1 MKHKSLFLFVTL
13 FSLNNSIAQDTPLGN
28 KIVGNGDA
36 ANYYIGHF
44 AVPGSDG
51 LDLHWYGGIRFGD
64 TTSNSVM
71 QITNGNV
78 GIGAVT
84 PSAKLDVRGLIKS
97 YVPTQLGTT
106 LNNFQ
111 LLNER
116 AGTVGSN
123 SMYNR
128 LWSLRDLQGSNDWY
142 GARLHDGI
150 SVDASFATPHVD
162 TRTWWERD
170 PLDNIQSWGNAGD
183 TYMTINNGNVGI
195 GTTAPSVTTH
205 IEKSAPGIVDI
216 LRVRNYYSATSA
228 AHGVSILLDGLYS
241 QSKITSYENPQST
254 LGGNLQLQT
263 YNNQG
268 VLNTGILLDRSGNVG
283 VGSVNPDSKLTVNGT
298 IHSTEV
304 KVTQTVPADYVF
316 QKYYTG
322 KSELKSDYT
331 MPTLAEVESF
341 TKINNHLP
349 NVPSAKEMQQNGVL
363 LGEMSNVLL
372 QKIEE
377 LTLYVIEQNKK
388 IEALEAKLS
397 NK

>member
-1 MKHKSLFLFVTL
+1 MKHKLLFLFVTL

-51 LDLHWYGGIRFGD
+51 LDLHWHGGIRFGD
-64 TTSNSVM
+64 ATSNSVM

-78 GIGAVT
+78 GIGT
-84 PSAKLDVRGLIKS
+84 ISPSARLQIS
-97 YVPTQLGTT
+97 
-106 LNNFQ
+106 NNI
-111 LLNER
+111 
-116 AGTVGSN
+116 AGITSFKAVG
-123 SMYNR
+123 
-128 LWSLRDLQGSNDWY
+128 
-142 GARLHDGI
+142 
-150 SVDASFATPHVD
+150 V
-162 TRTWWERD
+162 
-170 PLDNIQSWGNAGD
+170 
-183 TYMTINNGNVGI
+183 NGNVIIDNVGSGENYYNANKFHQFQIAGIPKMHISTNGNIGI
-195 GTTAPSVTTH
+195 GTTEPSVTTH
-205 IEKSAPGIVDI
+205 IEKSASGIVDI
-216 LRVRNYYSATSA
+216 LRIKNNYGGTSGL
-228 AHGVSILLDGLYS
+228 HGTSILLDGYYS

-268 VLNTGILLDRSGNVG
+268 VLNAGILLDRSGNVG
-283 VGSVNPDSKLTVNGT
+283 IGSVNPDSKLTVNGT

>member
-1 MKHKSLFLFVTL
+1 MKHKLLFLFVTL
-13 FSLNNSIAQDTPLGN
+13 FSLNSSIAQDTPLGN

-64 TTSNSVM
+64 ATSNSVM

-78 GIGAVT
+78 GIGTVT

-97 YVPTQLGTT
+97 YVPTLLGTN

-111 LLNER
+111 LLDET
-116 AGTVGSN
+116 GGVVGAN
-123 SMYNR
+123 SMFKR
-128 LWSLRDLQGSNDWY
+128 LWSVRDLQGSNDWF

-195 GTTAPSVTTH
+195 G
-205 IEKSAPGIVDI
+205 
-216 LRVRNYYSATSA
+216 
-228 AHGVSILLDGLYS
+228 
-241 QSKITSYENPQST
+241 
-254 LGGNLQLQT
+254 
-263 YNNQG
+263 
-268 VLNTGILLDRSGNVG
+268 
-283 VGSVNPDSKLTVNGT
+283 SVNPDSKLTVNGS

-388 IEALEAKLS
+388 IEVLEAKLN